1 MFYRNSG
8 PDFLEDEEL
17 QHRYKLNHASVLFFF
32 PYCLIRFRYG
42 LKWFN
47 EVKS

>member
-17 QHRYKLNHASVLFFF
+17 QYRYKLNHASVLFFF
-32 PYCLIRFRYG
+32 SL
-42 LKWFN
+42 LLD
-47 EVKS
+47 